1 MHQKIK
7 LKYSLS
13 VKTEENIQTSEM
25 TKNWEIRRQKK
36 VRKKL
41 RNLFSQVCAVN
52 TVALATQL
60 LMEKHLNSHLKDLM

>member
-36 VRKKL
+36 SKKEIKKPI
-41 RNLFSQVCAVN
+41 QVCAVN
-52 TVALATQL
+52 TVVLATQP
-60 LMEKHLNSHLKDLM
+60 LMEKHLNSHLKDRM